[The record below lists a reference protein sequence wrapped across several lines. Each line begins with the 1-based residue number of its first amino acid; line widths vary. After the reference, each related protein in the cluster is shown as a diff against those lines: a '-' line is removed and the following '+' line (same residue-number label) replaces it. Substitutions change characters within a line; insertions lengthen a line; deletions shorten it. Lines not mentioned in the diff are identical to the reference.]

1 MIQWGKALVLLLT
14 LAMSV
19 VDVMRKRRD
28 LADAEALILSK
39 QLQKVLSDVKT
50 AQAER
55 DRVRTELADHPERV
69 HDDDG
74 FKRRK

>member
-1 MIQWGKALVLLLT
+1 MLNWGKALVLLLT

-28 LADAEALILSK
+28 LADAEAQILSK
-39 QLQKVLSDVKT
+39 QLQGALDAVKK
-50 AQAER
+50 AIAIR
-55 DRVRTELADHPERV
+55 DSVRADLAAHPERV

-74 FKRRK
+74 FKRK